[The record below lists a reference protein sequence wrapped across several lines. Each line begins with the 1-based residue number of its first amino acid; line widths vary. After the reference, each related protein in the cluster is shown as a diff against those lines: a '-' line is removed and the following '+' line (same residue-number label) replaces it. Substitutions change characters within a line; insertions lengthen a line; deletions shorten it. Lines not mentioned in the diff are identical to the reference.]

1 MEYIKGITNQMTKK
15 LEVTL
20 IIRKGDDPQN
30 TWGTKNIT
38 LEPGQSRDVVLPN
51 EANPN
56 DLPFLNGLGLRCGML
71 YHEQRVETRGDA
83 FDNLLNTNSKLTIA
97 GLPAESIIGSN

>member
-1 MEYIKGITNQMTKK
+1 MAYIKSITNQTARK

-20 IIRKGDDPQN
+20 IIRKGNDPQN

-51 EANPN
+51 EANPG
-56 DLPFLNGLGLRCGML
+56 DLPFLNGLGLRCGTL
-71 YHEQRVETRGDA
+71 YQEQRVETRSEA
-83 FDNLLNTNSKLTIA
+83 FDNLLNTNSKLTIT
-97 GLPAESIIGSN
+97 GLPAESITGSN